1 MISIFSNSLGQ
12 EELSAIKDVFDSKW
26 LGASNKTLEF
36 EKQFGELLN
45 SKYSLSYNCATNAI
59 YDSIRLVG
67 IEDGDEVLIP
77 SINFIGCANAIIR
90 NGGKPIF
97 CDVDKNTLNILP
109 EEISKKRTDKTKAVL
124 LLHYG
129 GHPCDMDKIREVC
142 DGLTIIE
149 DSANSVYS
157 SYKGQYCGTM
167 GDIGCFSFDAM
178 KILVVGDG
186 GMMTFQNE
194 EFYERALS
202 YRYLGL
208 DGKEQSGVDSMKDGK
223 DIWWQPN
230 LVETAGKY
238 ISNDIASTIGLQQ
251 LKKLNGFIER
261 RKEIWDIYKSELSD
275 IDWITLPPEPLDG
288 CTSSYYLFWLQM
300 EDRDNFARYMVA
312 NDIYVTFRYYP
323 LHLIKH
329 YDSWD
334 TQLPNVEWVNDRTIN
349 IPLHQNL
356 TDDEIGYI
364 IKTIKKYKRLL
375 R

>member
-12 EELSAIKDVFDSKW
+12 EELSAVKDVFDSKW

-36 EKQFGELLN
+36 EKQFGELIN
-45 SKYSLSYNCATNAI
+45 SKYSLSYNCATAAI
-59 YDSIRLVG
+59 YDSMRLVG

-77 SINFIGCANAIIR
+77 SINFIGCANAIID

-97 CDVDKNTLNILP
+97 CDVDRSTLNILP
-109 EEISKKRTDKTKAVL
+109 EEISRKRTDKTKAVL

-129 GHPCDMDKIREVC
+129 GHPCDMDRIRDVC

-186 GMMTFQNE
+186 GMMTFQNDE
-194 EFYERALS
+194 YYEKALS

-208 DGKEQSGVDSMKDGK
+208 TNKDKSGVDSMKDGK
-223 DIWWQPN
+223 DIWWEIN
-230 LVETAGKY
+230 LSETAGRY
-238 ISNDIASTIGLQQ
+238 VSNDIASTIGLQQ

-261 RKEIWDIYKSELSD
+261 RKEIWDIYQSELSNV
-275 IDWITLPPEPLDG
+275 DWIDLPPEPLDD

-300 EDRDNFARYMVA
+300 KDRDNFAKYMVD

-329 YDSWD
+329 YDCWHH
-334 TQLPNVEWVNDRTIN
+334 QLPNVEWVNNNTIN

-356 TDDEIGYI
+356 TDDEVGYI
-364 IKTIKKYKRLL
+364 IETIKKYK
-375 R
+375 